1 MGAGLGVDDSMTGVG
16 MNLFGRTAVMTAMEE
31 ALADCLAGGF
41 GSVLVEGPAG
51 CGKSAVVDALVDRA
65 RAAGAVVLGAVGSV
79 AEQEVP
85 LGVLRQLVGSD
96 QAVAQPVPA
105 RFADAARVEAMQAF
119 CTRLRELAE
128 TAAVVLCVD
137 DAQYAD
143 DVSVQY
149 LQYLARHSRSAR
161 VLLVVALTPHTTRH
175 PRLATEL
182 MRQPGS
188 RRLRLDCLSP
198 AETAETAAAAGR
210 PESGA
215 YLHAVTGGNPLLV
228 RCLSAEPAGVRGGDP
243 DGEVTSTVST
253 GPFAQAVTGCVQR
266 SGPVAPEVALAAAVL
281 DEYSTPERIHRL
293 LDLAPAAV
301 HSGLAALEAAGLLAH
316 ARFRHTAART
326 AVRDAVSGA
335 SRGALHRRAA
345 WLLRLDGVTVTAV
358 ADQLLAAA
366 EADTTAWQASRA
378 DVEVLREAAEEL
390 LARDEARQAVRLL
403 EHALEVCGDER
414 QRDAIRVRLAR
425 LTWRFSPAA
434 AERHLTA
441 LLDGPQPGGE
451 HVQPLVQLLL
461 AQGRVPDA
469 GRLMTGREPAE
480 AGTPPVGPAFDLGA
494 AAAERLL
501 QDTQLTEAT
510 VEPITQ
516 ALRSLVHSDHPERA
530 VPWSRTLLQ
539 QAGRRDAPGWSAVFA
554 YLHAEALLRVGDL
567 RGACAHAQAALEH
580 LPEKTGCTFRFAPTA
595 VLVRALTLMGQS
607 TKAAR
612 LIDQPLPHDLF
623 RGLYGL
629 GFLRARGLYLLTCH
643 QPQAALADF
652 LEIGRLMEEWGVD
665 RPAFFPWRTDAA
677 EALLRLGR
685 PQQAEELVLR
695 QLELPDARR
704 PWVRGLSLRSRAL
717 VTASVRQRVS
727 LLTQAVD
734 ELHRSG
740 DRLEAAR
747 AMAELGQA
755 TQSEGTAPAKGSSMI
770 RTAWHLAKECEA
782 GALCREI
789 LPDAPLADG
798 ADGRTARDVGAA
810 KSPTRLSSSEQRVA
824 TLAAQGLTNREISAK
839 LYLTVSTV
847 EQHLTR
853 VYRKLRISCRGELPV
868 DLALGSE
875 QTVSW

>member
-1 MGAGLGVDDSMTGVG
+1 
-16 MNLFGRTAVMTAMEE
+16 
-31 ALADCLAGGF
+31 
-41 GSVLVEGPAG
+41 
-51 CGKSAVVDALVDRA
+51 
-65 RAAGAVVLGAVGSV
+65 
-79 AEQEVP
+79 VP
-85 LGVLRQLVGSD
+85 FGVLRQLASSD
-96 QAVAQPVPA
+96 QAVARSAPA
-105 RFADAARVEAMQAF
+105 RSADAARVEAMQAF
-119 CTRLRELAE
+119 CTRLLDLAE

-175 PRLATEL
+175 PGLATEL

-188 RRLRLDCLSP
+188 RRLRLGCLSP
-198 AETAETAAAAGR
+198 AETAEAAGR

-215 YLHAVTGGNPLLV
+215 YLHAVTGGNPLLL
-228 RCLSAEPAGVRGGDP
+228 RCLSAEPAGWDGDP
-243 DGEVTSTVST
+243 SEDVAPAVGT
-253 GPFAQAVTGCVQR
+253 GPFAQAVTSCVRR
-266 SGPVAPEVALAAAVL
+266 SGQVAPDVALAAAVL
-281 DEYSTPERIHRL
+281 EEFSTPERIHRVL
-293 LDLAPAAV
+293 GLAPAAV
-301 HSGLAALEAAGLLAH
+301 HSALAALEAAGLLAD
-316 ARFRHTAART
+316 ARFRHPAARA
-326 AVRDAVSGA
+326 AVRDGASGA
-335 SRGALHRRAA
+335 RRAALHRRAA
-345 WLLRLDGVTVTAV
+345 WLLRLEGVAVTAV

-366 EADTTAWQASRA
+366 GADATPWQASRA
-378 DVEVLREAAEEL
+378 DIEALREAAEEL
-390 LARDEARQAVRLL
+390 LAQDEARQAVRLL

-414 QRDAIRVRLAR
+414 QREAVRVRLAR
-425 LTWRFSPAA
+425 LTWRFNPAA
-434 AERHLTA
+434 AERHLAA
-441 LLDGPQPGGE
+441 LLDGSHSGGE
-451 HVQPLVQLLL
+451 HIQPLVQLLL

-469 GRLMTGREPAE
+469 DRLLSAGREPAE
-480 AGTPPVGPAFDLGA
+480 AETSPVGPAFDLGA
-494 AAAERLL
+494 GAAERLI

-510 VEPITQ
+510 TEPITQ

-530 VPWSRTLLQ
+530 VSWSRTLLQ
-539 QAGRRDAPGWSAVFA
+539 EAGRRDAPGWSAVFA

-567 RGACAHAQAALEH
+567 RGACAHAQAALDH

-595 VLVRALTLMGQS
+595 VLIRARTLMGQC
-607 TKAAR
+607 TEAAR
-612 LIDQPLPHDLF
+612 LIDQPLPQDLF

-629 GFLRARGLYLLTCH
+629 GFLRARGLHLLTCH

-652 LEIGRLMEEWGVD
+652 LEIGRLMERWGID

-695 QLELPDARR
+695 QLALPDARR
-704 PWVRGLSLRSRAL
+704 PWVRGLSLRLRAL
-717 VTASVRQRVS
+717 MTASARQRVS

-770 RTAWHLAKECEA
+770 RTAWNLAKECEA
-782 GALCREI
+782 GGLCREI
-789 LPDAPLADG
+789 LPDAPLADV
-798 ADGRTARDVGAA
+798 ADGRTARDVGAT
-810 KSPTRLSSSEQRVA
+810 KTPTRLSGSEQRVA

-868 DLALGSE
+868 DLTLGSE
-875 QTVSW
+875 QTVTW

>member
-1 MGAGLGVDDSMTGVG
+1 MTGVG

-65 RAAGAVVLGAVGSV
+65 RAAGAVVLGAVGSA

-85 LGVLRQLVGSD
+85 LGVLRQLVSSD
-96 QAVAQPVPA
+96 PAVAQPAPA

-128 TAAVVLCVD
+128 TAPVVLCVD

-175 PRLATEL
+175 PGLATEL
-182 MRQPGS
+182 MGRPGS
-188 RRLRLDCLSP
+188 RRLRLGCLSP
-198 AETAETAAAAGR
+198 AETAEAAGR
-210 PESGA
+210 PDPGGH
-215 YLHAVTGGNPLLV
+215 LHTVTGGNPLLV
-228 RCLSAEPAGVRGGDP
+228 RCLSAESTGWGGDLA
-243 DGEVTSTVST
+243 GEGTSTVSA

-266 SGPVAPEVALAAAVL
+266 SGPLAPEVALAAAVL
-281 DEYSTPERIHRL
+281 DDCSTPERIHRL
-293 LDLAPAAV
+293 LGGAPTAV
-301 HSGLAALEAAGLLAH
+301 HSGLAALEAAGLLAD
-316 ARFRHTAART
+316 ARFRHPAART
-326 AVRDAVSGA
+326 AVRDGVSGVI
-335 SRGALHRRAA
+335 RGALHRRAA
-345 WLLRLDGVTVTAV
+345 WLLRLDGVDVTAV

-366 EADTTAWQASRA
+366 EVDTTPWQASRA
-378 DVEVLREAAEEL
+378 DIEALRDVAEEL

-414 QRDAIRVRLAR
+414 QRDAVRIRLAR

-434 AERHLTA
+434 AERHLAA
-441 LLDGPQPGGE
+441 LLDGPHPGGE
-451 HVQPLVQLLL
+451 HIQPLVQLLL
-461 AQGRVPDA
+461 AQGLVPDA
-469 GRLMTGREPAE
+469 GRLLAGLEPAE
-480 AGTPPVGPAFDLGA
+480 AGTSPVGPAFDLGA

-501 QDTQLTEAT
+501 QDTQLTDAT
-510 VEPITQ
+510 MEPITQ

-539 QAGRRDAPGWSAVFA
+539 EAGRRDAPGWSAVFA
-554 YLHAEALLRVGDL
+554 HLHAEALLRVGDL

-595 VLVRALTLMGQS
+595 VLVRALTLMGQC
-607 TKAAR
+607 TEAAR

-629 GFLRARGLYLLTCH
+629 GFLRARGLHLLTCH
-643 QPQAALADF
+643 QPQSALADF

-685 PQQAEELVLR
+685 PQQAEEMVLR
-695 QLELPDARR
+695 QLALPDARR
-704 PWVRGLSLRSRAL
+704 PWVRGLSLRLRAL

-727 LLTQAVD
+727 LLTQAVE

-740 DRLEAAR
+740 ARLEAAR

-770 RTAWHLAKECEA
+770 RTAWNLAKECEA

-789 LPDAPLADG
+789 LPDAPLSDL
-798 ADGRTARDVGAA
+798 ADGRAVRDVGAA

-853 VYRKLRISCRGELPV
+853 VYRKLQISCRGELPV
-868 DLALGSE
+868 DLTLGSE
-875 QTVSW
+875 QTVNW